1 MTSFRSPTF
10 QKPAVFREIGSTC
23 HLLITPQTY
32 RKKKIHLTEEE
43 GCSFGQR
50 TEQMSTKN
58 RYYFRIRKND
68 LEKLLHRIV
77 QKLIHYVFGES
88 INMDIDLTQRHK
100 EKRLRGDISLNQH
113 TKTAR
118 Y

>member
-1 MTSFRSPTF
+1 MTLKNFY
-10 QKPAVFREIGSTC
+10 IG
-23 HLLITPQTY
+23 
-32 RKKKIHLTEEE
+32 
-43 GCSFGQR
+43 
-50 TEQMSTKN
+50 
-58 RYYFRIRKND
+58 
-68 LEKLLHRIV
+68 IV